1 MVASLRCGELKDEA
15 LALIAPK
22 SIALKEQ
29 SERYIVEGFAS
40 KCEAL
45 IKEAKDHYDEF
56 AH

>member
-22 SIALKEQ
+22 SIALKEH